1 MTKGFT
7 LTKRRNTL
15 SPTRREGKKFPPNS
29 LFHSHKSFSKKKTPR
44 YVHHSPKHHH
54 YHHLS
59 PLGHKHVPAAGG
71 LSTHDSNKGCGL
83 RTVKG
88 RRVFY
93 APHPFPGTSTKG
105 NQACMHVPA
114 SVSSTTIVDSH
125 SSCCVAVTDTPQQ
138 HPSHQQG
145 MTAKKKTHPQRKYSS
160 NKRWKQFL
168 FKRIRDKDTRVL
180 HFLQSRPPPPT
191 VGSSFLMDA
200 SDDET
205 GAEAESVVDN
215 TTVPHPYMHLFDQLD
230 CQLGDEEGFEVEAED
245 KNTPIDESPPPRCHA
260 PNSHTISASATASA
274 SSLDLFGSY
283 LHDYRQSDYTTD
295 LFDENMLIC

>member
-1 MTKGFT
+1 MTKGFA
-7 LTKRRNTL
+7 LTKRRNTR
-15 SPTRREGKKFPPNS
+15 SPTRREGKKISPY
-29 LFHSHKSFSKKKTPR
+29 SHKSFSKKKQTPR

-54 YHHLS
+54 HPS

-71 LSTHDSNKGCGL
+71 LSTHDSNKGSGH

-88 RRVFY
+88 RRVFF
-93 APHPFPGTSTKG
+93 APLTLSPATSTKG
-105 NQACMHVPA
+105 NQACMPAPA
-114 SVSSTTIVDSH
+114 SASASSATTIDDSH

-145 MTAKKKTHPQRKYSS
+145 MTAKKKTHPQRKSSS

-168 FKRIRDKDTRVL
+168 FKRICDKDTRIL

-205 GAEAESVVDN
+205 GAEAESDVDN
-215 TTVPHPYMHLFDQLD
+215 TTVPHPYMHLFDQLG

-245 KNTPIDESPPPRCHA
+245 KNTPIDESPPRCHA
-260 PNSHTISASATASA
+260 PNSHTISAGATANA
-274 SSLDLFGSY
+274 GSLDLFGSY

-295 LFDENMLIC
+295 LFDEHMLIC